1 VIGENMR
8 VITLIA
14 LLLVLFMGVTYGV
27 FIATGEEPVDMT
39 GEVIGVCYP
48 DSQNCTN
55 QTESVLV
62 QGTMTDNNQTMNISV
77 KISEETVIT
86 EKSAGERHNS
96 SFDNIQPGQNVEIRF
111 TGPFLQS
118 YPPQTTA
125 SHITI
130 LK

>member
-1 VIGENMR
+1 MR

-27 FIATGEEPVDMT
+27 FIATGEEPVDMK
-39 GEVIGVCYP
+39 GEVVGVCYP
-48 DSQNCTN
+48 DAQNCTN
-55 QTESVLV
+55 NTKSVLV
-62 QGTMTDNNQTMNISV
+62 QGSMTGREQVTNISV
-77 KISEETVIT
+77 KISEETKIV
-86 EKSAGERHNS
+86 EKIGEQCTNS
-96 SFDNIQPGQNVEIRF
+96 SFDNIQPGQTIEIRF

-125 SHITI
+125 SQITI

>member
-1 VIGENMR
+1 MR

-27 FIATGEEPVDMT
+27 FIATGEEPVDMK

-55 QTESVLV
+55 HTVSVLV

-86 EKSAGERHNS
+86 EKSAGQSYNS
-96 SFDNIQPGQNVEIRF
+96 TFEHIQPGQNVEIRF

-125 SHITI
+125 SQIII
-130 LK
+130 LN